1 MTKYYDPTTGKPI
14 ITTKK
19 KNNAVSTKPK
29 EVRRKRKVVGK
40 YYDPTTGKPV
50 TEPAE
55 LDTVTKELVQE
66 QRRIQ
71 SDVSRLGMQISQA
84 QDTVTKLDN
93 QIEALEQDPFKYQ
106 IQDPETGKWRPIV
119 GRDIDKLKTQREN
132 LKEWLRTAEAAI
144 PEYEEYLTELAKG
157 PVTTWTVGDKTF
169 DTEAEAKRWAAEHP
183 TWMIP
188 GIDKVFKS
196 EQEAYN
202 YLRGLEAAAAGP
214 PPGVTPTVVEGAP
227 VVPPGMVLH
236 LGTLMTREQF
246 ERDFPP
252 GTVPS
257 GPIYTPTGITSRG
270 LGEAWEG
277 IFAPIST
284 GLSEISGNL
293 AAEAVQE
300 TFKGK
305 PWRGFIKYLASLGV
319 DVSRGLYEIA
329 TFPVRPKSWAELA
342 QGVSLILTPS
352 EPISWSEHIKRL
364 NDAVMDIEDPSLR
377 KDALNTLTAM
387 CPYQPISEEQIRRG
401 KEYRAQLGAEVV
413 RDPFRTAVNIAT
425 GIVGG
430 WAYGKLLSRARSALE
445 AAAIKRTRGTFK
457 LEDYYCPDELMWMEK
472 IRYPEAVSSYETF
485 TDMYMV
491 KVKAPIVSALDES
504 KTVPWDPKRFLI
516 HKKVPEG
523 MLYKMGVGEYGYD
536 YGFLQTGGDFIPVL
550 VPKGVGEIKPMY
562 KPVQV
567 RMTID
572 WIKHHPGV
580 ITDLEGITMSG
591 VRLPSW
597 VTPLVGGLRSTLT
610 TEQIVEEFVKRGI
623 PERKVLKILPEIRM
637 INDFTIKDVEKITE
651 ALKDKDVPDI
661 KTVLFEMADARI
673 EPIQAERVEEKMIQ
687 EELAVEEEEEELVP
701 PGLPPY
707 EPSEVPE
714 IEEPIPPIIPM
725 PEKEPLEK
733 KKKKELPA
741 VLEPYLVVFDY
752 YTSSDRIRVKAKSF
766 GDACRKAERDPARQ
780 RHRIRWPTERVRVI
794 VHPEAS

>member
-1 MTKYYDPTTGKPI
+1 MSEREELEAGTIEAARAAQAETEAVKPI
-14 ITTKK
+14 TVPTLEE
-19 KNNAVSTKPK
+19 A
-29 EVRRKRKVVGK
+29 RKAYEDKYGTLMGFDYRELVLPIKQTQEDIVNTRDILTSLNKQIDTLSADPGK
-40 YYDPTTGKPV
+40 YLIK
-50 TEPAE
+50 
-55 LDTVTKELVQE
+55 
-66 QRRIQ
+66 
-71 SDVSRLGMQISQA
+71 
-84 QDTVTKLDN
+84 
-93 QIEALEQDPFKYQ
+93 
-106 IQDPETGKWRPIV
+106 DPETDEYRKVV
-119 GRDIDKLKTQREN
+119 GRDIDRLKAQQEK
-132 LKEWLRTAEAAI
+132 LKEWLRTAEATL
-144 PEYEEYLTELAKG
+144 PEYEEYLTKLFKG
-157 PVTTWTVGDKTF
+157 PATTWTVGDKTF
-169 DTEAEAKRWAAEHP
+169 RTEAEARRWAAEHP

-196 EQEAYN
+196 EQEAFN

-214 PPGVTPTVVEGAP
+214 PRGVVPTVIEGAP
-227 VVPPGMVLH
+227 AVPPGMVLH
-236 LGTLMTREQF
+236 LGSLMTREQF
-246 ERDFPP
+246 ERDFPV

-257 GPIYTPTGITSRG
+257 GPIYTPTDITPRE
-270 LGEAWEG
+270 LGEAWEEV
-277 IFAPIST
+277 FAPIST
-284 GLSEISGNL
+284 GLSEISGDL

-300 TFKGK
+300 TFEGK
-305 PWRGFIKYLASLGV
+305 PWRGFVKYLASLGV

-352 EPISWSEHIKRL
+352 EPVSWSEHIEQL
-364 NDAVMDIEDPSLR
+364 NTIVTMDIEDPSLR
-377 KDALNTLTAM
+377 KDVLNILTAL
-387 CPYQPISEEQIRRG
+387 CPYQTISDEQIKRG
-401 KEYRAQLGAEVV
+401 KEYRAQLGAEVA
-413 RDPFRTAVNIAT
+413 RDPFRAAVGIAT

-430 WAYGKLLSRARSALE
+430 WAYGKLLSKARSALE
-445 AAAIKRTRGTFK
+445 AAAIRRTRGTFK

-472 IRYPEAVSSYETF
+472 IRYPEAVSGYEMF

-504 KTVPWDPKRFLI
+504 KTIPWDPKRFLI

-610 TEQIVEEFVKRGI
+610 TEQIVEEFVMRGI
-623 PERKVLKILPEIRM
+623 PERKVLEILPEIRM
-637 INDFTIKDVEKITE
+637 INDFTIKDVEKIAE
-651 ALKDKDVPDI
+651 ALKDKNVPDI

-687 EELAVEEEEEELVP
+687 EELAVEEEKEELVP
-701 PGLPPY
+701 PVLPPY
-707 EPSEVPE
+707 EPPEVPE
-714 IEEPIPPIIPM
+714 IKEPILPTI
-725 PEKEPLEK
+725 PEKELPEK
-733 KKKKELPA
+733 EKKKKELPA
-741 VLEPYLVVFDY
+741 VLEPYLVIFGY
-752 YTSSDRIRVKAKSF
+752 YTSSDRIHVKAKSF
-766 GDACRKAERDPARQ
+766 GDACRKAERDPVRR
-780 RHRIRWPTERVRVI
+780 RHKARWPTERVRVI